1 MITLIVELES
11 LQGFDTGQHGESSI
25 LVMRQMF
32 FSEWFFNLSSEFNF
46 VGIGSMVVCPQFHK
60 FQHCLCNHF
69 CWKYFWVVWKI
80 DALLLSIGLVESD
93 KFPSPIFVDALAL
106 SNDSGE

>member
-1 MITLIVELES
+1 M
-11 LQGFDTGQHGESSI
+11 
-25 LVMRQMF
+25 MRQMF